1 MKRTVTL
8 PVFLFSLFAGS
19 PVEAQVA
26 TIVDEI
32 GALESVRDPKC
43 YATAS
48 RLEDFIYGTPLETSA
63 RFEKISLQKRYV
75 LDQWVKASASVPPG
89 GRELTPDVLRP
100 VLQAAVP
107 WSQLPDG
114 DWAVGPDGPRRT
126 VVTAR
131 DKRQYGSVA
140 YALRAILAV
149 QQDALLDASVRLVP
163 LSPEAVDVFKEAVDL
178 ITLAALQVADRES
191 RRTSRGS
198 IGDEPLRAAWTRL
211 VGPGDA
217 QPARPVVIPARAA
230 SGARF
235 ATINAVV
242 EEKLAAFAAYNNIS
256 MAVFLRNLQVYM
268 ARHLW
273 PSDPEEG
280 KAFKD
285 QFTEVMVAWTADVL
299 LEAERVAKKAG
310 HPLIRVEDV
319 DTAVQTYEPF
329 EMNAYEDI
337 VYFPRL
343 PKSERIVI
351 EAYDLDSFRDP
362 GLHWVYLKEVL
373 RDPAYRGTLEPD
385 PFAAEL
391 LVEGVAQFGVLVLRI
406 AGNVASDEGK
416 ARLEVAHLAKA
427 LKRIQSLL
435 DRNARAPAPKPGPG
449 RIASAPDAAPRAD
462 GKFFT
467 DVTAASGV
475 RFEHRMSDWLSR
487 FIRGYTVVD
496 GDLVRLA
503 VPPTFGG
510 AGVAAEDVDGDGDVD
525 VLILGGA
532 GNALYLNDGKGRFT
546 DATGASG
553 LSWKRPDGTH
563 GEPRQPIVADFDN
576 DGNQDVFVSYVDDD
590 HRLYRNLGGA
600 RFEDVT
606 ARANLGG
613 KGLVGGPATALDFD
627 QDGLLDLYVGYFG
640 DYLKGVLPTLARRN
654 GNALPNRL
662 FRNRGGFVF
671 EDVTAGSGV
680 GNTGWAQSLGHVDFD
695 GDGREDL
702 ICGNDFGTNA
712 WYRNLGQGKFEDVSA
727 RLGTDKPSYTMGI
740 GITDLNRDGFPD
752 VYISNIVVMDKDEKY
767 VLPDTNTRMK
777 FNPQK
782 MANMRVVEAND
793 LLTSVAKG
801 GELSTYEASD
811 AVGPGLS
818 STGWA
823 WGAGFFD
830 FDNDSDD
837 DLYVVNGM
845 NEYAVYS
852 SVNPYFTDSS
862 GRATS
867 AILPVADKEVPV
879 FFVNSGGTLRQ
890 ETAASG
896 ADPAGNARSVA
907 YLDFDDDG
915 DLDMVVNGF
924 GGPARVYRNNAES
937 RGNRWIKVSLVGVPG
952 RGVTRD
958 AIGARILVDT
968 PSQKG
973 LWRAVFSTVGY
984 LGGHPKEQHLG
995 LGAATTADVTV
1006 IWPGGARERFEGLAA
1021 GGSYRIV
1028 QGKGIQ

>member
-1 MKRTVTL
+1 MKRTML
-8 PVFLFSLFAGS
+8 LSLLLLSLATS
-19 PVEAQVA
+19 ADAQVS

-32 GALESVRDPKC
+32 GTLESVRDPKC

-48 RLEDFIYGTPLETSA
+48 RLEDFIYGTPLDSSA
-63 RFEKISLQKRYV
+63 RFEKISLQKRFI
-75 LDQWVKASASVPPG
+75 LDQWLKVSAKVPPG
-89 GRELTPDVLRP
+89 GKELPADVLRP
-100 VLQAAVP
+100 VLLAAVP
-107 WSQLPDG
+107 WSQAPNG
-114 DWAVGPDGPRRT
+114 DWVVWPDDPRRT

-149 QQDALLDASVRLVP
+149 QQDALLDTSVRLAP
-163 LSPEAVDVFKEAVDL
+163 LSSEAVDVFKEAVDL
-178 ITLAALQVADRES
+178 LTLAALQKADQASRRANADRL
-191 RRTSRGS
+191 GP
-198 IGDEPLRAAWTRL
+198 EPFRAAWTGI
-211 VGPGDA
+211 VGLSAPL
-217 QPARPVVIPARAA
+217 PARPAVPRSEPAR
-230 SGARF
+230 GERF

-242 EEKLAAFAAYNNIS
+242 AEKLAAFAAYNNLS

-280 KAFKD
+280 KRFKD
-285 QFTEVMVAWTADVL
+285 QFTEVMVAWTTDVL
-299 LEAERVAKKAG
+299 LEAEKVAKKAG

-319 DTAVQTYEPF
+319 DTAVQTYEPH

-337 VYFPRL
+337 VFFPRL
-343 PKSERIVI
+343 PRNERIVI

-373 RDPAYRGTLEPD
+373 HDPAYRGTLEPD

-391 LVEGVAQFGVLVLRI
+391 LVEGVAQFGVLVLRV
-406 AGNVASDEGK
+406 AGNVAAQEGK
-416 ARLEVAHLAKA
+416 ARLEAAHLGKA
-427 LKRIQSLL
+427 LKRIQLLL
-435 DRNARAPAPKPGPG
+435 DRNASAPEPKPVPG
-449 RIASAPDAAPRAD
+449 RVASAPGGAARAD

-467 DVTAASGV
+467 DVTAASGIL
-475 RFEHRMSDWLSR
+475 FEHRMSDWLSR
-487 FIRGYTVVD
+487 FIRGYTVVE

-510 AGVAAEDVDGDGDVD
+510 AGVAAEDIDGDGDVD
-525 VLILGGA
+525 ILILGGA

-546 DATGASG
+546 DATEASG
-553 LSWKRPDGTH
+553 LSWKRPDGTR

-576 DGNQDVFVSYVDDD
+576 DGRQDVFVSYVDDD

-627 QDGLLDLYVGYFG
+627 GDGLLDLYVGYFG

-654 GNALPNRL
+654 GNGLPNKL
-662 FRNRGGFVF
+662 FRNKGDFVF

-680 GNTGWAQSLGHVDFD
+680 DDTGWAQAIGHVDFD

-712 WYRNLGQGKFEDVSA
+712 WYRNLGKGKFEDVSA

-793 LLTSVAKG
+793 LFTSVAKDG
-801 GELSTYEASD
+801 RLASYEPSD

-823 WGAGFFD
+823 WGASFFD
-830 FDNDSDD
+830 FDNDGDD

-852 SVNPYFTDSS
+852 SVNPYFTDSA

-867 AILPVADKEVPV
+867 AVLPVADKEVPV

-924 GGPARVYRNNAES
+924 GAPARIYRNNAES
-937 RGNRWIKVSLVGVPG
+937 RGNRWIKVSLVGDPA

-958 AIGARILVDT
+958 AIGARVLVDT

-973 LWRAVFSTVGY
+973 LWRTVFSTVGY
-984 LGGHPKEQHLG
+984 LTGHPKQQHVG

-1006 IWPGGARERFEGLAA
+1006 IWPGGTTERFEGLAA
-1021 GGSYRIV
+1021 GRSYRIE